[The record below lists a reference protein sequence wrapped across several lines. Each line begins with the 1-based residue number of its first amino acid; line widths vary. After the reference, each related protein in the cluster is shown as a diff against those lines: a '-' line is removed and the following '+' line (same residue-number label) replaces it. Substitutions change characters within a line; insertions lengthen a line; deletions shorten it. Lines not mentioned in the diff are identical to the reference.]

1 MQLAVTVDEMKNYLR
16 VDFEDDDALIGDLI
30 RQGQQ
35 ICMDVARITDE
46 DEFEDLQGT
55 KIAVQYA
62 AAYLYEHREEA
73 DHHQLV
79 MDLRSLLFGCGRSES
94 KRSKVFCHSLEKYYE
109 GFAGNHH
116 YLADA
121 VSGKSAGRNCNRR
134 INLYVGWSWKDG
146 SRCHLH
152 A

>member
-1 MQLAVTVDEMKNYLR
+1 MQLVETVKEMKNYLR
-16 VDFEDDDALIGDLI
+16 VDFDDDDVLLSDLI
-30 RQGQQ
+30 EQGQQ

-79 MDLRSLLFGCGRSES
+79 MNLRSLLFGVR
-94 KRSKVFCHSLEKYYE
+94 KP
-109 GFAGNHH
+109 GF
-116 YLADA
+116 
-121 VSGKSAGRNCNRR
+121 
-134 INLYVGWSWKDG
+134 
-146 SRCHLH
+146 
-152 A
+152 